1 MFATGRL
8 IRNLGDDVSEE
19 VEHFV
24 FHNGLFEMRGCDA
37 FRVAVFGF
45 AGGFGDEGD
54 HEEFECFGYILILIS
69 GDLLRTCGNDCFG
82 DEGGNLHTAMGVT

>member
-1 MFATGRL
+1 MFPTSRL

-24 FHNGLFEMRGCDA
+24 FNDGLFEMRGCDA

-45 AGGFGDEGD
+45 AGGFGDEGN
-54 HEEFECFGYILILIS
+54 HEEFESFGCKAIMIS
-69 GDLLRTCGNDCFG
+69 INIQ
-82 DEGGNLHTAMGVT
+82 NISQ